1 MKFFIIPALSLA
13 IFTFSSCKSDNKV
26 EIKDGKIGVAD
37 AIEAAEALS
46 KGVTNAQDRWE
57 ARRIKGDTIALP
69 YKELETYLP
78 DMSGYTKDGGP
89 KGNQATMPGMGSYS
103 QTEQNYLNGDK
114 RIKISITDYNAS
126 QMAFTAATALYSLN
140 ISSEDD
146 DKRQGSV
153 DLGIKDVAAYE
164 TVYKQRQEA
173 DLVVIAG
180 DRFYINIEN
189 NGSNDIDQLKS
200 VAKDVVSKLSS
211 KF

>member
-1 MKFFIIPALSLA
+1 
-13 IFTFSSCKSDNKV
+13 
-26 EIKDGKIGVAD
+26 
-37 AIEAAEALS
+37 
-46 KGVTNAQDRWE
+46 
-57 ARRIKGDTIALP
+57 
-69 YKELETYLP
+69 
-78 DMSGYTKDGGP
+78 
-89 KGNQATMPGMGSYS
+89 MGSYS

-200 VAKDVVSKLSS
+200 VAKDVVGKLSS